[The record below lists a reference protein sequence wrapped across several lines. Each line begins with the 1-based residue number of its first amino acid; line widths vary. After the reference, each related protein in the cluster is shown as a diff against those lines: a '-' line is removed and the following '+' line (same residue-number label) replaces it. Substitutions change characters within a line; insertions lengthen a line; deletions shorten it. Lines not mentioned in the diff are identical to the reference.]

1 MNDKTTRMPIV
12 DPLLLVLKSRRVLI
26 ALAALLVG
34 LLLLAVPTLEP
45 VRGELLTL
53 VITLALALIG
63 GYSVED
69 AALAARQASPAP
81 DLDAAIREVVSAVL
95 EEALA
100 QRFDD
105 ERPPTGR

>member
-1 MNDKTTRMPIV
+1 MMNDKMTRVPIL

-34 LLLLAVPTLEP
+34 LLMLAVPELAP

-69 AALAARQASPAP
+69 AATAARQTPQTA
-81 DLDAAIREVVSAVL
+81 DIEAIVREVVNAVL

-100 QRFDD
+100 QRGAT
-105 ERPPTGR
+105 E

>member
-1 MNDKTTRMPIV
+1 MNEKSKRMPIL

-34 LLLLAVPTLEP
+34 LLLLAVPQLEP

-69 AALAARQASPAP
+69 AAAAARQTPTPP
-81 DLDAAIREVVSAVL
+81 DLESAVREVISAVL
-95 EEALA
+95 DEILAERFEE
-100 QRFDD
+100 
-105 ERPPTGR
+105 PSTS